1 MFSRIFIERPKLAFV
16 ISIVTVL
23 AGLICLRELPIAE
36 YPEIAPPTVVVMA
49 NYPGASAQVLA
60 ETVAS
65 VVEEQVNGVEDCI
78 YFESKSNDNG
88 NYTLTLTFKSGIN
101 SDIALVNT
109 QSAVQRAEK
118 LLPET
123 VRQLGVTVYKR
134 STDMVGAFNFE
145 TDGSVLSELELSNY
159 VRMNVRD
166 NFARLDG
173 VGFALL
179 LGKRD
184 YSMRV
189 WLDPMKIAALD
200 LTPEII
206 AAKISSQNIQAA
218 AGTLGAE
225 NSNPYLSLKIDTQ
238 GRLTD
243 ENEFKN
249 IVITTTEDNE
259 QVTLGDIARLELGAE
274 SYSENGWYDGRTSL
288 AMLLFRQDGANAI
301 DLINRSNKLLEELR
315 QSFPKGVKAFLA
327 YDPTEYIR
335 ENVKE
340 IFFTLLMTLL
350 LVVGITYLFLQDW
363 RASMVPALA
372 IPVSLIGTFLFMA
385 ILDYSINVLTMF
397 GLILVIGSLVDDAI
411 VVVEN
416 TMRIIES
423 ERLPA
428 KQATIKSMNQITGAI
443 IATTLVTVAIY
454 APIGFYHGMVGT
466 IYKQFSVTMCIALCL
481 STFNAMTLSPALC
494 SLLLRTPDP
503 NARKPVFFRWFDRIL
518 NGSKKIYLGMT
529 GALLRRLVISGLLI
543 LAVCLSDYGLGKY
556 IKTGFLPDEDKG
568 AILCEIE
575 LPQGASL
582 KRTDAALKEF
592 TDKMLKIP
600 GIEHIVTVAGFSVIS
615 NSNAENLGFAIV
627 DLDPWEKRT
636 TPELSIGS
644 IRQKV
649 MEVGAGIA
657 SAKVKAFQP
666 PAIMGIGVTGGV
678 GFALRSTGRD
688 TPLQFEQRLG
698 QLLGALN
705 DKQKMPEIQFAF
717 SNFNARSPQLYLDID
732 RNKAEALGVPV
743 SRIFST
749 LQSYLASLY
758 INDFNIYG
766 YSFKVKI
773 QVDAKERT
781 ALSSLESLMV
791 QNDSGDRVP
800 LTALATIKWVV
811 GPREIERF
819 NQNMSAKVTAIQM
832 PGASTGQIMRQIEEY
847 IHKEMPRD
855 YGISWVDMSYQEK
868 GNEGQIVWLM
878 TLAVLF
884 GYLFLVAQYESWT
897 IPLSVMLSVAFAM
910 SGGLLALWLFGMSM
924 DIYAQLGLIMLIG
937 LAAKNAIL
945 MVEFSKQEREA
956 GKSIALAALNG
967 ANHRYRAVLMTAWSF
982 IIGVFPLAVATGA
995 GAASRRV
1002 IGTTT
1007 MFGMLVATI
1016 IGIAFIPSL
1025 YAIFQHNRERFL
1037 GTAAKTDTPRTDS
1050 PAETPGK

>member
-1 MFSRIFIERPKLAFV
+1 MFSQIFIERPKLALV

-23 AGLICLRELPIAE
+23 AGMICLRDLPIAE

-78 YFESKSNDNG
+78 YFESKSNNNG

-109 QSAVQRAEK
+109 QAAVQRAEK
-118 LLPET
+118 LLPDT
-123 VRQLGVTVYKR
+123 VRQLGVTVFKR
-134 STDMVGAFNFE
+134 STDIVGVYNFE
-145 TDGSVLSELELSNY
+145 TDGSEISQLDLSNF

-166 NFARLDG
+166 SFARLDG

-189 WLDPMKIAALD
+189 WLDPLKIAALN

-206 AAKISSQNIQAA
+206 AGKISSQNVQAA

-243 ENEFKN
+243 PSEFKN
-249 IVITTTEDNE
+249 IIIATTENHE

-274 SYSENGWYDGRTSL
+274 NYAENGCYDGRPSL

-301 DLINRSNKLLEELR
+301 DLINRANKLLEELKP
-315 QSFPKGVKAFLA
+315 SFPKGVKAFLT

-340 IFFTLLMTLL
+340 IFFTLIMTLA
-350 LVVGITYLFLQDW
+350 LVIGITYLFLQDW
-363 RASMVPALA
+363 RAAMVPALA
-372 IPVSLIGTFLFMA
+372 IPVSLVGTFLFMA
-385 ILDYSINVLTMF
+385 VLGYSINVLTMF

-416 TMRIIES
+416 TMRLIES
-423 ERLPA
+423 ERLSP
-428 KQATIKSMNQITGAI
+428 KEATIKSMRQITGAI

-481 STFNAMTLSPALC
+481 STFNALTLSPALC
-494 SLLLRTPDP
+494 VMALR
-503 NARKPVFFRWFDRIL
+503 PVTASSKKCVIFRWFDRAL
-518 NGSKKIYLGMT
+518 NGSKKVYLRLT
-529 GALLRRLVISGLLI
+529 GTLLRRLLVSGLMI
-543 LAVCLSDYGLGKY
+543 IGVCLFDFGMGRYVKS
-556 IKTGFLPDEDKG
+556 GFLPDEDKG
-568 AILCEIE
+568 SILCEIE

-582 KRTDAALKEF
+582 QRTDAALREF
-592 TDKMLKIP
+592 TQKMRQIP
-600 GIEHIVTVAGFSVIS
+600 GVEHVITVAGFSVIS
-615 NSNAENLGFAIV
+615 SSNAENLGLGIIDLAPWSRRATPDLRIGAIR
-627 DLDPWEKRT
+627 EK
-636 TPELSIGS
+636 I
-644 IRQKV
+644 
-649 MEVGAGIA
+649 MEVGASIA

-688 TPLQFEQRLG
+688 GPMEFERRLG

-705 DKQKMPEIQFAF
+705 DKGRMPEVQFAF

-732 RNKAEALGVPV
+732 RSKAEALGVPV

-758 INDFNIYG
+758 VNDFNIYG

-773 QVDAKERT
+773 QVDAKERS

-791 QNDSGDRVP
+791 QNNDGERVP
-800 LTALATIKWVV
+800 LTALATVKWVV

-832 PGASTGQIMRQIEEY
+832 PGASTGQIMQKIEQYVRQ
-847 IHKEMPRD
+847 EMPRD
-855 YGISWVDMSYQEK
+855 YAISWVDMSYQEK

-878 TLAVLF
+878 ALAVLF
-884 GYLFLVAQYESWT
+884 GYLFLVGQYESWT

-910 SGGLLALWLFGMSM
+910 GGGLLALWLFGMSM
-924 DIYAQLGLIMLIG
+924 DIYAQLGLVMLIG

-945 MVEFSKQEREA
+945 MVEFSKQEREL
-956 GKSIALAALNG
+956 GKSIALAAING

-995 GAASRRV
+995 GSASRRV

-1007 MFGMLVATI
+1007 MSGMLVATLV
-1016 IGIAFIPSL
+1016 GIAFIPSL
-1025 YAIFQHNRERFL
+1025 YAIFQRNRERFQNHDV
-1037 GTAAKTDTPRTDS
+1037 ARTPMVNEGE
-1050 PAETPGK
+1050 AIG